1 MADQGDNPS
10 IMDEV
15 VKGLWVGSIHAA
27 ADAELLRQHN
37 IHSVLSCMRG
47 KVKVAE
53 TFTHF
58 QIQLDDVEDADA
70 LAFFPQCIS
79 FIENELE
86 QGRGVLV
93 HCQAGMSRSA
103 TIVAA
108 YLMYAEQLDAESALE
123 KIRKARPS
131 TQPND
136 GFLAQLDVFY
146 HASYKVSRKNKIMRM
161 YYLERALDEIMNGD
175 GTLPSTNMFASFPR
189 TPGDSAPPTPGAHVP
204 RRRIR
209 CKFCRTE
216 LAAREHM
223 LDHGQ
228 VGPAT
233 PAAASVLSPA
243 ASRRPSSSHM
253 LDRPFSLGMT
263 AMTQGQA
270 QVAASSSSRRGSA
283 GVATAERM
291 VPLATLNGEPV
302 PMSRRPSGTSYV
314 RPFDLAALT
323 PRSGGVSR
331 SGSFGAVNAP
341 RPRRSSNLAPRR
353 ILEGITMDD
362 TSAIADDD
370 DDDDEE
376 GVVEVKVGVE
386 NAVNAKSETT
396 SSKPEV
402 AETSAPALRKPSGY
416 MSPAEL
422 AAQLQSNPKL
432 AALRSPSVSAG
443 SGLQPMTPLTPPA
456 SASVSSKNPS
466 QIAPPLLVNPNCSG
480 YFVEPMRWMEP
491 FLESGDLGGK
501 IICPNKKCGAKLGNY
516 DWAGVCCSC
525 KEWVT
530 PGFCIHKSKVDEIV
544 V

>member
-1 MADQGDNPS
+1 MADQDDNPS

-27 ADAELLRQHN
+27 ADAELLRQRN

-47 KVKVAE
+47 KVKIAE

-58 QIQLDDVEDADA
+58 QIQLDDTEDADA

-108 YLMYAEQLDAESALE
+108 YLMYAEQLDAELALE
-123 KIRKARPS
+123 KIKKARPS

-146 HASYKVSRKNKIMRM
+146 QASYKVSRKNKIMRM

-263 AMTQGQA
+263 PMTQSQA
-270 QVAASSSSRRGSA
+270 QVAASSPSRRGSA

-302 PMSRRPSGTSYV
+302 PMSRRPSGTNHA
-314 RPFDLAALT
+314 RPFDLAALA

-331 SGSFGAVNAP
+331 SGSFGAAGAT

-353 ILEGITMDD
+353 ILEGIAMDD

-370 DDDDEE
+370 DEEDEDE
-376 GVVEVKVGVE
+376 GEVKVGVE
-386 NAVNAKSETT
+386 NAVNAKPETAN
-396 SSKPEV
+396 SKPEI
-402 AETSAPALRKPSGY
+402 AEMTAPTLRKPSGY

-432 AALRSPSVSAG
+432 AALRSPGVSAS

-456 SASVSSKNPS
+456 SAPVSSKNAS

-544 V
+544 I